1 MHRLHKSNIKHLT
14 LQHEATP
21 LHLAAWAGEYEVCDV
36 LLQAGADVHCR
47 DNVGR
52 HVKYQNNLFLVF
64 NDRLELKHRSCQDTI
79 TFLFTLFVC

>member
-14 LQHEATP
+14 LQDQDTP
-21 LHLAAWAGEYEVCDV
+21 LHLAAWKGHHKVCNL
-36 LLQAGADVHCR
+36 LLQAGADVHST

-64 NDRLELKHRSCQDTI
+64 NDRLKLKHRSCQDTI
-79 TFLFTLFVC
+79 TFLLTLFVC